1 MTVVVSLL
9 VMLLTKLDV
18 QQLVV
23 SSISLSL
30 KLLGNVES
38 NPRPYEIIRSV
49 QGSYNQGNIELFG
62 GRAGRQCACHA
73 LFSIWWSVAHDVC
86 FWKSVD
92 LDYILVEREKL
103 YKLLGFQGYLNV
115 EVFDRT
121 VNLEILEENLHD
133 SVAVYGDSFL
143 ANVFNSSNV
152 NNSYNKNNN
161 MHIIFI

>member
-9 VMLLTKLDV
+9 VMSLAKLDV

-23 SSISLSL
+23 SSISLSS

-49 QGSYNQGNIELFG
+49 QGSYNQGNIALFE
-62 GRAGRQCACHA
+62 GRAGRQCACNA
-73 LFSIWWSVAHDVC
+73 LFSIWWSVVHDVC

-92 LDYILVEREKL
+92 LDYILVEGEKS

-115 EVFDRT
+115 KVKYLI
-121 VNLEILEENLHD
+121 VLLI
-133 SVAVYGDSFL
+133 
-143 ANVFNSSNV
+143 
-152 NNSYNKNNN
+152 
-161 MHIIFI
+161 